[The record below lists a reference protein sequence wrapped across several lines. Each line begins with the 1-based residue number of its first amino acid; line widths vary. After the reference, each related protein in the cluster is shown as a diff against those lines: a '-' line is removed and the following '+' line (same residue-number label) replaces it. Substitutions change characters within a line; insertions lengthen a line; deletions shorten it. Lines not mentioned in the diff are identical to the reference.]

1 MVTRSWIYRWNGTR
15 RSFEKDT
22 TGDIAVSAKELEG
35 MTTINQ
41 LVAQRSGL
49 KRLRLI
55 YFILSFAIVFLAG
68 FISSGLLLSKGSNKL
83 GASLLALTVLLCICG
98 IGYQTTR
105 LPLADEVNKWLDI
118 NTELLAVMAMSYNLK
133 IMAVF
138 SSGSICLLS
147 PR

>member
-1 MVTRSWIYRWNGTR
+1 MVTRSWIYRWNGKL

-22 TGDIAVSAKELEG
+22 TGDIPISAKELEG
-35 MTTINQ
+35 MSTINQ

-55 YFILSFAIVFLAG
+55 YFILVFAIVILAG
-68 FISSGLLLSKGSNKL
+68 FISSGLLISRGVTKL
-83 GASLLALTVLLCICG
+83 GTGLLASTVLLCICG

-105 LPLADEVNKWLDI
+105 LPLTDEVNKWLDI
-118 NTELLAVMAMSYNLK
+118 NTELLAVMATSYNLK

-138 SSGSICLLS
+138 SSGSIYLLRS
-147 PR
+147 R